1 MATKGLACQPAQ
13 QSLLAA
19 RVSMVYEAPSA
30 GPFSSGSGTLGSGRG
45 GIGRHARFR
54 IWWLRPWGFES
65 LRPHHRRPPT
75 NSKNRPACAPEG
87 ATGSKEMQVKE
98 LTAEGLKRAYEVV
111 VDASEIEQRV
121 DKRLDE
127 LKKTIKV
134 PGFRPGKVP
143 VTLLKKQY
151 GRSVMGEVLE
161 QAVNDGS
168 QQAINDNELK
178 PALRPKIEVKSFE
191 DGKDLEFSME
201 LEVLPDVPK
210 VDLKAIELTRMKA
223 EVTDEAQ
230 VEALTNFSKRF
241 QEYEP
246 PAKARKS
253 KDGDRLTINF
263 VGKVG
268 DEAFEGGTADDFP
281 LVLGSGSF
289 IPGFEDQLIGKSV
302 DDDVEVKV
310 TFPAEYGAENLA
322 GKDAVFDVKIKEI
335 AEPKEVELTD
345 DLAKGQGFDDV
356 EALKTAI
363 RESMENDYGNASRA
377 RIKRALLD
385 HLADEVKFEVPAG
398 MVDLEFEAVWKQIE
412 EELKKNPDQTDKSED
427 ELKTEY
433 KDIAERRVRLG
444 LILSEIG
451 QSNELQVEQ
460 AELNQ
465 AMMEQIRRFP
475 GQEKEVF
482 EYFQKN
488 PQAVE
493 QLRAPIYEDKVVD
506 FVLEM
511 AKVEEKTV
519 SVEELMKDPD
529 ADEAESDAKTKGEA
543 EAEKG

>member
-1 MATKGLACQPAQ
+1 MIAPMGL
-13 QSLLAA
+13 
-19 RVSMVYEAPSA
+19 
-30 GPFSSGSGTLGSGRG
+30 
-45 GIGRHARFR
+45 
-54 IWWLRPWGFES
+54 
-65 LRPHHRRPPT
+65 
-75 NSKNRPACAPEG
+75 
-87 ATGSKEMQVKE
+87 TGSKEMQVKE
-98 LTAEGLKRAYEVV
+98 LSAEGLKRAYEVV

-191 DGKDLEFSME
+191 DGKDLQFSME

-223 EVTDEAQ
+223 EVTDESLK
-230 VEALTNFSKRF
+230 EALGNFSKRF

-253 KDGDRLTINF
+253 KDGDRLTIDF
-263 VGKVG
+263 IGKVG

-289 IPGFEDQLIGKSV
+289 IPGFEDQLIGKKV

-322 GKDAVFDVKIKEI
+322 GKDAVFEVKVKEI
-335 AEPKEVELTD
+335 AEPKDVELTD

-356 EALKTAI
+356 DALKTAI

-377 RIKRALLD
+377 RVKRSLLD
-385 HLADEVKFEVPAG
+385 HFADGVKFEVPAG

-427 ELKTEY
+427 ELKAEY
-433 KDIAERRVRLG
+433 RDIAERRVRLG

-451 QSNELQVEQ
+451 QANELQVEQ

-475 GQEKEVF
+475 GQEKQVF

-529 ADEAESDAKTKGEA
+529 ADEEEAKSKPKSEGKADTKED
-543 EAEKG
+543 

>member
-1 MATKGLACQPAQ
+1 
-13 QSLLAA
+13 
-19 RVSMVYEAPSA
+19 
-30 GPFSSGSGTLGSGRG
+30 
-45 GIGRHARFR
+45 
-54 IWWLRPWGFES
+54 
-65 LRPHHRRPPT
+65 
-75 NSKNRPACAPEG
+75 
-87 ATGSKEMQVKE
+87 MQVKE
-98 LTAEGLKRAYEVV
+98 LSAEGLKRAYEVV

-210 VDLKAIELTRMKA
+210 VDLKAIELSRLKA
-223 EVTDEAQ
+223 EVTDEALA
-230 VEALTNFSKRF
+230 EALGNFSKRF

-268 DEAFEGGTADDFP
+268 EEAFEGGTADDFP

-289 IPGFEDQLIGKSV
+289 IPGFEDQLIGKKV

-310 TFPAEYGAENLA
+310 TFPEEYGAENLA
-322 GKDAVFDVKIKEI
+322 GKDAVFEVKVKEI

-356 EALKTAI
+356 EALKKAI

-377 RIKRALLD
+377 RVKRSLLD
-385 HLADEVKFEVPAG
+385 HFADEVKFEVPAG

-412 EELKKNPDQTDKSED
+412 EELKKNPEQTDKSED
-427 ELKTEY
+427 ELKAEY

-451 QSNELQVEQ
+451 QANELQVEQ

-475 GQEKEVF
+475 GQEKQVF

-511 AKVEEKTV
+511 AKVEEKAVT
-519 SVEELMKDPD
+519 VEELMKDPD
-529 ADEAESDAKTKGEA
+529 EEETESKPKAKGKAKAEED
-543 EAEKG
+543 

>member
-1 MATKGLACQPAQ
+1 
-13 QSLLAA
+13 
-19 RVSMVYEAPSA
+19 
-30 GPFSSGSGTLGSGRG
+30 
-45 GIGRHARFR
+45 
-54 IWWLRPWGFES
+54 
-65 LRPHHRRPPT
+65 
-75 NSKNRPACAPEG
+75 
-87 ATGSKEMQVKE
+87 MQVKE
-98 LTAEGLKRAYEVV
+98 LSAEGLKRAYEVV
-111 VDASEIEQRV
+111 VDATEIEQRV

-210 VDLKAIELTRMKA
+210 VDLKGIELTRLKA
-223 EVTDEAQ
+223 EVTDEALG
-230 VEALTNFSKRF
+230 EALGNFSKRF

-253 KDGDRLTINF
+253 KDGDRLTIDF

-289 IPGFEDQLIGKSV
+289 IPGFEDQLIGKKV
-302 DDDVEVKV
+302 DDEVEVKV

-322 GKDAVFDVKIKEI
+322 GKDAVFEVKVKEI

-356 EALKTAI
+356 EALKTAL

-377 RIKRALLD
+377 RVKRSLLD
-385 HLADEVKFEVPAG
+385 HFADEVKFEVPAG

-427 ELKTEY
+427 ELKAEY

-451 QSNELQVEQ
+451 QANELQVEQ

-475 GQEKEVF
+475 GQEKQVF

-511 AKVEEKTV
+511 AKVEDKSV

-529 ADEAESDAKTKGEA
+529 EEEAEGEPKTKGKTEA
-543 EAEKG
+543 KED

>member
-1 MATKGLACQPAQ
+1 MGL
-13 QSLLAA
+13 
-19 RVSMVYEAPSA
+19 
-30 GPFSSGSGTLGSGRG
+30 
-45 GIGRHARFR
+45 
-54 IWWLRPWGFES
+54 
-65 LRPHHRRPPT
+65 
-75 NSKNRPACAPEG
+75 
-87 ATGSKEMQVKE
+87 TGSKEMQVKE
-98 LTAEGLKRAYEVV
+98 LSAEGLKRAYEVV

-191 DGKDLEFSME
+191 DGKNLEFSME
-201 LEVLPDVPK
+201 LEVLPNVPK
-210 VDLKAIELTRMKA
+210 VDLKAIELTRLKA
-223 EVTDEAQ
+223 AVTDEALK
-230 VEALTNFSKRF
+230 EAMGNFSKRF

-253 KDGDRLTINF
+253 KDGDRLTIDF
-263 VGKVG
+263 VGKAG

-289 IPGFEDQLIGKSV
+289 IPGFEDQLTDKKV

-310 TFPAEYGAENLA
+310 TFPEEYGAENLA
-322 GKDAVFDVKIKEI
+322 GKDAVFAVKIKEI

-345 DLAKGQGFDDV
+345 DLAKGQGFDDA
-356 EALKTAI
+356 EALKTAL
-363 RESMENDYGNASRA
+363 RENMENDYGNASRA
-377 RIKRALLD
+377 RVKRALLD
-385 HLADEVKFEVPAG
+385 HFADEVKFEVPAG
-398 MVDLEFEAVWKQIE
+398 MVDLEFEAIWKQIE

-427 ELKTEY
+427 ELRVEY

-444 LILSEIG
+444 LILSDIG
-451 QSNELQVEQ
+451 QGNELQVEQ

-465 AMMEQIRRFP
+465 AMMEQIRRYP
-475 GQEKEVF
+475 GQEKQVF

-511 AKVEEKTV
+511 AKVEEKDV

-529 ADEAESDAKTKGEA
+529 EEEAESKPKAK
-543 EAEKG
+543 EKAKAKAD

>member
-1 MATKGLACQPAQ
+1 M
-13 QSLLAA
+13 
-19 RVSMVYEAPSA
+19 
-30 GPFSSGSGTLGSGRG
+30 
-45 GIGRHARFR
+45 
-54 IWWLRPWGFES
+54 
-65 LRPHHRRPPT
+65 
-75 NSKNRPACAPEG
+75 G
-87 ATGSKEMQVKE
+87 ATGSNEMQVKE
-98 LTAEGLKRAYEVV
+98 LSAEGLKRAYEVV
-111 VDASEIEQRV
+111 VAADEIEQRV

-127 LKKTIKV
+127 LKKTIKM

-161 QAVNDGS
+161 QAVNEGS

-201 LEVLPDVPK
+201 LEVLPEVPK
-210 VDLKAIELTRMKA
+210 VDLKAIELTRLKA
-223 EVTDEAQ
+223 DVTDEAME
-230 VEALTNFSKRF
+230 EALENFSQRF

-246 PAKARKS
+246 PAKARKA
-253 KDGDRLTINF
+253 KDGDRVTINF
-263 VGKVG
+263 VGKTDG
-268 DEAFEGGTADDFP
+268 EAFEGGTADDFP

-289 IPGFEDQLIGKSV
+289 IPGFEDQLIGAEV

-310 TFPAEYGAENLA
+310 TFPEQYGAENLA
-322 GKDAVFDVKIKEI
+322 GKDAVFEVKVKEI
-335 AEPKEVELTD
+335 AEPKPVELTD

-356 EALKTAI
+356 EALNTAI
-363 RESMENDYGNASRA
+363 RESMERDYGNASRA
-377 RIKRALLD
+377 RVKRALLD
-385 HLADEVKFEVPAG
+385 HFADEVKFEVPAG

-412 EELKKNPDQTDKSED
+412 EELKKDPDQTDKSED
-427 ELKTEY
+427 ELKAEY
-433 KDIAERRVRLG
+433 KNIAERRVRLG
-444 LILSEIG
+444 LILSDIG
-451 QSNELQVEQ
+451 QANELQVES

-465 AMMEQIRRFP
+465 AMMEQVRRFP

-511 AKVEEKTV
+511 AKVEDKEV
-519 SVEELMKDPD
+519 AVEELMKDPD
-529 ADEAESDAKTKGEA
+529 EEA
-543 EAEKG
+543 EAEGKAKAEND